1 MSRVL
6 VIRHHDIDSA
16 GFVADALAARGAEL
30 DVHLYPDGAAP
41 LPALDGAD
49 YVVVLGAVS
58 SVNDPDPWIARELD
72 WLRAA
77 DQAGVPLLGICFGA
91 QAICA
96 AFGGRVEAMARHEIG
111 WYTVEPAGPEAI
123 PAGPEPIP
131 AGPWLEFHGDRCL
144 PPPHATVLARNPVG
158 VQAFGIGRHLAV
170 QFHPE
175 VDGAQVKRW
184 LDAGSSR
191 DAERAGVDPDQLVA
205 ETIRQEPAA
214 RERADRLVAAALRW
228 SAPTLADRSAPTLG
242 LAAEAG
248 PVVQRHHGGL
258 HDRKRGRGALG
269 ECLPAADRQRPAR
282 PDDLAGD
289 REPVPGGGRQQVD
302 GVRRG
307 QHLGPGP
314 HRAVGRVTA
323 GAVQHRGDRPGVQ
336 EPVLLGEPLVVP
348 QGQLHPAALDGDQ
361 LHAQRLHH
369 ALAFD
374 AGLYPGPHRLVRLG
388 RGLGVRALRSGHQ
401 PIVSLRAAG
410 RARRPGLVCTQ
421 RAHRPG
427 DPPPPARHPRRH
439 QAELEVGLPPL
450 GLGRAPF
457 DLIQQ
462 VQ

>member
-96 AFGGRVEAMARHEIG
+96 AFGGRVEAMARKEIG
-111 WYTVEPAGPEAI
+111 WYTVEPAGPETIPSGPEAI
-123 PAGPEPIP
+123 PASSEGIP

-175 VDGAQVKRW
+175 VDGARVKRW

-228 SAPTLADRSAPTLG
+228 SAPALANRSAPTLADRSAPTL
-242 LAAEAG
+242 A
-248 PVVQRHHGGL
+248 
-258 HDRKRGRGALG
+258 DRGA
-269 ECLPAADRQRPAR
+269 
-282 PDDLAGD
+282 
-289 REPVPGGGRQQVD
+289 
-302 GVRRG
+302 
-307 QHLGPGP
+307 
-314 HRAVGRVTA
+314 
-323 GAVQHRGDRPGVQ
+323 
-336 EPVLLGEPLVVP
+336 
-348 QGQLHPAALDGDQ
+348 
-361 LHAQRLHH
+361 
-369 ALAFD
+369 
-374 AGLYPGPHRLVRLG
+374 
-388 RGLGVRALRSGHQ
+388 
-401 PIVSLRAAG
+401 
-410 RARRPGLVCTQ
+410 
-421 RAHRPG
+421 
-427 DPPPPARHPRRH
+427 
-439 QAELEVGLPPL
+439 
-450 GLGRAPF
+450 
-457 DLIQQ
+457 
-462 VQ
+462 